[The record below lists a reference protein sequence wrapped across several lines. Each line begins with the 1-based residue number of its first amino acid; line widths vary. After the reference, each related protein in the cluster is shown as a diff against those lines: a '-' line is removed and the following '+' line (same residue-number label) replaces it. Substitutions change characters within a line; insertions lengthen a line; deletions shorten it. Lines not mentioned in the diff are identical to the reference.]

1 MPMPGSS
8 ETEDEFIARCMSDD
22 EAMADFP
29 DEDQRYAICVSKW
42 EGKADGH
49 SPTEAMAREATRG
62 LEWRAEYNRG
72 GTEIGVAR
80 ARDIKNRRNLSL
92 DTVKRMKSYFAR
104 HEVDKQGQGWSPGED
119 GYPSAGRIAW
129 ALWSGDPGRAWAEA
143 IVAKIDDKKSS
154 ASLFISHLR
163 TLSATSSEA
172 AILPLFNDCIVAF
185 NRMAS
190 NASFKFMRDE
200 VLISS
205 TLKVFSAWD
214 SLKVSRIDAA
224 SIATKMIDMKPIGDL
239 ADDLLV
245 RKSMSWDR
253 LGAITFAADSKISV
267 PTTVFCSSPIPAIA
281 LAKTLVDFYPEAFS
295 DIIHKNLR
303 FDSAQTVSQHET
315 RGKSMDMTEEIV
327 SAAQN
332 IINRASVAANWNL
345 GPDKAS
351 VDPTANAEYWQKLA
365 DVWQINEAEARR
377 RLCANCEYFDNSAP
391 MQRQM
396 EDIPLDAL
404 DMDGGGRGYCVKFDF
419 ICHNLRVCQAWEPKE
434 FEAEDDSEE
443 KKVTG
448 HIHHK
453 SVALTLKKEP
463 DQDGVFE
470 GYASVFGVVDQGMD
484 VVERGAFRKSL
495 GSRKVKM
502 LWQHDMA
509 QPIGVWD
516 EIYEDERGLFV
527 RGRLLKEVA
536 KGREAMALLRAGAI
550 DSMSIGYRTME
561 AVPEGDGRV
570 RKLTEVDLFE
580 ISLVTFPMLPDAKV
594 TNVKSI
600 RTERD
605 FERFLRDAGYSRSE
619 ATAIAL
625 HGFKALPK
633 QRDAGEDEAVT
644 GELDAL
650 LSKLTKLKGVFN
662 VR

>member
-1 MPMPGSS
+1 MPGSS
-8 ETEDEFIARCMSDD
+8 ETEDEFLSRCMSDE
-22 EAMADFP
+22 EAMSDFP
-29 DEDQRYAICVSKW
+29 DQDQRYAVCISKW
-42 EGKADGH
+42 EAKADGF
-49 SPTEAMAREATRG
+49 SPTEVMAREAERG
-62 LEWRAEYNRG
+62 LAWRDEFNRG

-104 HEVDKQGQGWSPGED
+104 HEVDKQGEGFSPGED

-129 ALWSGDPGRAWAEA
+129 ALWSGDPGRTWVNN
-143 IVAKIDDKKSS
+143 IMDKIDKEKSS
-154 ASLFISHLR
+154 FSLFLSHLG
-163 TLSATSSEA
+163 TLTATKSQAS
-172 AILPLFNDCIVAF
+172 ILPLFNDCIIAF

-190 NASFKFMRDE
+190 NASFKFVGDE
-200 VLISS
+200 ILIST

-214 SLKVSRIDAA
+214 SLKVSRVDAA
-224 SIATKMIDMKPIGDL
+224 SIAAKMIEMKPIGDW

-253 LGAITFAADSKISV
+253 LGAITFRTDSKISV

-281 LAKTLVDFYPEAFS
+281 LAKTLVNLYPKTFN

-303 FDSAQTVSQHET
+303 FDPAQTVSQHT
-315 RGKSMDMTEEIV
+315 TSGKSMDMEM
-327 SAAQN
+327 N
-332 IINRASVAANWNL
+332 IINRTSVADNWNL
-345 GPDKAS
+345 GPEKAS
-351 VDPTANAEYWQKLA
+351 VEPTANAAYWQKLA

-396 EDIPLDAL
+396 EDIPLDSL

-434 FEAEDDSEE
+434 YESEDAEEE
-443 KKVTG
+443 KKLTG
-448 HIHHK
+448 PIQHK

-570 RKLTEVDLFE
+570 RKLMEVDLFE

-600 RTERD
+600 STERD
-605 FERFLRDAGYSRSE
+605 FEKFLREAGYSRKD
-619 ATAIAL
+619 AVAITL
-625 HGFKALPK
+625 HGFKALLK
-633 QRDAGEDEAVT
+633 QRDAGEDEAPVE
-644 GELDAL
+644 GMDAFL
-650 LSKLTKLKGVFN
+650 QKLNSLKESLN

>member
-8 ETEDEFIARCMSDD
+8 ETEDEFLSRCMSDE
-22 EAMADFP
+22 EAMSDFP
-29 DEDQRYAICVSKW
+29 DEDQRYAVCISKW
-42 EGKADGH
+42 EAKADGF
-49 SPTEAMAREATRG
+49 SPTEAMAREAERG
-62 LEWRAEYNRG
+62 LAWRDEFNRG

-104 HEVDKQGQGWSPGED
+104 HEVDKQGEGFSPGED

-129 ALWSGDPGRAWAEA
+129 ALWGGDPGKSWA
-143 IVAKIDDKKSS
+143 
-154 ASLFISHLR
+154 
-163 TLSATSSEA
+163 
-172 AILPLFNDCIVAF
+172 N
-185 NRMAS
+185 
-190 NASFKFMRDE
+190 
-200 VLISS
+200 
-205 TLKVFSAWD
+205 
-214 SLKVSRIDAA
+214 
-224 SIATKMIDMKPIGDL
+224 
-239 ADDLLV
+239 
-245 RKSMSWDR
+245 
-253 LGAITFAADSKISV
+253 
-267 PTTVFCSSPIPAIA
+267 AIA
-281 LAKTLVDFYPEAFS
+281 NRE
-295 DIIHKNLR
+295 
-303 FDSAQTVSQHET
+303 
-315 RGKSMDMTEEIV
+315 GKSMDMEMTEEIV

-332 IINRASVAANWNL
+332 IINRTSVADNWNL
-345 GPDKAS
+345 GPEKAS
-351 VDPTANAEYWQKLA
+351 VEPTANAAYWQKLA

-396 EDIPLDAL
+396 EDIPLDSL

-434 FEAEDDSEE
+434 YESEDAEEE
-443 KKVTG
+443 KKLTG
-448 HIHHK
+448 PIQHK

-570 RKLTEVDLFE
+570 RKLMEVDLFE

-600 RTERD
+600 STERD
-605 FERFLRDAGYSRSE
+605 FEKFLREAGYSRKD
-619 ATAIAL
+619 AVAITL
-625 HGFKALPK
+625 HGFKALLK

-644 GELDAL
+644 GELEAL